1 MKVGDIRMEMPTV
14 DSELMLA
21 NRQKRRCEVVW
32 IHPQWRFC
40 VVEFTT
46 ELGWKFR
53 ETFYFADREPGKGPP
68 LPEHIRREREA
79 SVPKSNRNPRLSSN
93 KPKIGVFYLP
103 IMR

>member
-1 MKVGDIRMEMPTV
+1 MKIGDIRMEMPTV

-32 IHPQWRFC
+32 IHPQWRFY

-53 ETFYFADREPGKGPP
+53 ESYFFADKRPDGPP
-68 LPEHIRREREA
+68 LPEHIRLQR
-79 SVPKSNRNPRLSSN
+79 
-93 KPKIGVFYLP
+93 
-103 IMR
+103 

>member
-1 MKVGDIRMEMPTV
+1 MKIGDIRMEMPTV

-32 IHPQWRFC
+32 IHPKWRFY

-53 ETFYFADREPGKGPP
+53 ETFYFRDRDPDGPP
-68 LPEHIRREREA
+68 LPEHIRKEREIA
-79 SVPKSNRNPRLSSN
+79 ARKERARIRPGYLS
-93 KPKIGVFYLP
+93 KPKIGVFWLP
-103 IMR
+103 T